1 MNIEGAAILIT
12 GASRGIGR
20 ALALHFAGRGARVLL
35 TGRSEEG
42 LRETAHRIE
51 VHGRQAWWKTA
62 DLQRPETL
70 EVLVRAIDGAGFKI
84 DILINNA
91 ADVTS
96 KPLLDTSLE
105 EIEAIVRTNVT
116 GCLQLCRLIAPS
128 MAARRKGLIVNIS
141 SLAGYKPNPR
151 QTVYSAS
158 KGAVNSISRAIL
170 SELGLYGIHVM
181 NVALSSVATEEEPR
195 PTALNADDFAH
206 RLERA
211 IRREQAEL
219 FLSPVSQW
227 LMRLYQAFP
236 SLARYGSGHFK

>member
-1 MNIEGAAILIT
+1 MNIEGTIMLIT

-20 ALALHFAGRGARVLL
+20 ALAIHFAGRGARVLL
-35 TGRSEEG
+35 TGRREEG
-42 LRETAHRIE
+42 LQETARRIE
-51 VHGRQAWWKTA
+51 AQGHQAWWKTA
-62 DLQRPETL
+62 DLLSPGTL
-70 EVLVRAIDGAGFKI
+70 AELVRAIEDAQFEI

-96 KPLLDTSLE
+96 KPLLATSLE
-105 EIEAIVRTNVT
+105 EIETIVQTNVT

-128 MAARRKGLIVNIS
+128 MARRRKGMIVNIS

-158 KGAVNSISRAIL
+158 KGAVNSISRSLQA
-170 SELGLYGIHVM
+170 ELGSYGIHVL

-195 PTALNADDFAH
+195 PSAIDADNFAR

-211 IRREQAEL
+211 IRRDQAEL
-219 FLSPVSQW
+219 FLSPASKW
-227 LMRLYQAFP
+227 LMRLYQACP
-236 SLARYGSGHFK
+236 SLARYRP